1 MHNDLANE
9 INSAVSGANAT
20 ANIAEFGDSSISVSS
35 EYIFKVCEALKSTG
49 FNVLQVISG
58 VDYPP
63 AEGET
68 TGGYIEINYILAD
81 FHGNRELIV
90 KTNVERG
97 PAEKLG
103 KIDSVYNVWRAAD
116 WQERECYDMLGVEFN
131 NHPDFRR
138 ILCPD
143 DWEGFPLRK
152 DYVPAEKYRDMV
164 INPEDKMNFYDREFF
179 AKQKAAD
186 KAAKEQATAQV
197 DGSGPAGE

>member
-1 MHNDLANE
+1 MHNGLVTK
-9 INSAVSGANAT
+9 INSAVSNANAI
-20 ANIAEFGDSSISVSS
+20 ANLAEVGDSSITISS
-35 EYIFKVCEALKSTG
+35 ESILQTCEALKSEG

-68 TGGYIEINYILAD
+68 TGGHIEINYILAD
-81 FHGNRELIV
+81 FTNNRELIL
-90 KTNVERG
+90 KTTVGRG
-97 PAEKLG
+97 TGTDIAD
-103 KIDSVYNVWRAAD
+103 IDSVCSVWKAAN
-116 WQERECYDMLGVEFN
+116 WQERECYDMLGVNFV

-152 DYVPAEKYRDMV
+152 DYVPAHSYNGMV
-164 INPEDKMNFYDREFF
+164 INPENKMNHYDREFF

-186 KAAKEQATAQV
+186 KEAKAAAA
-197 DGSGPAGE
+197 PAGE